1 MCFSAP
7 ASFTASAALLIIG
20 VIAIRKASTT
30 PQRVLAG
37 VPLLFSVQQF
47 SEGLLWLS
55 LSAPGHEHWH
65 HASMYIFLVF
75 AQVIWPSYVPFFV
88 LLPERHPIRKR
99 ILRFL
104 LATGI
109 GTSLYLSYCLLLYPV
124 SAVIDGYH
132 IRYDLDFPLG
142 NKWHS
147 GISYIIAAVFSP
159 FISSSKHLRFIG
171 ALLLGSYLVT
181 RIFYHDYLISVWCYF
196 AAVLS
201 LTILAL
207 IVHSN
212 KKGIAG

>member
-1 MCFSAP
+1 
-7 ASFTASAALLIIG
+7 
-20 VIAIRKASTT
+20 
-30 PQRVLAG
+30 
-37 VPLLFSVQQF
+37 
-47 SEGLLWLS
+47 
-55 LSAPGHEHWH
+55 
-65 HASMYIFLVF
+65 MYGFLVF

-88 LLPERHPIRKR
+88 LLPERHPVRKR
-99 ILRFL
+99 ILRVL
-104 LATGI
+104 LAIGI
-109 GTSLYLSYCLLLYPV
+109 GTSLYLSYCLLFYPV

-132 IRYDLDFPLG
+132 IRYDLDFPFG

-171 ALLLGSYLVT
+171 VLLLGSYLVT
-181 RIFYHDYLISVWCYF
+181 QIFYHDYLISVWCYF